1 MTIVPLQ
8 SNKILYVGN
17 LRPGNTSLY
26 RFRSLERL
34 GQQVLPFD
42 VAPFDPTNRII
53 AKLHYRFPTGLLVA
67 AINRSLVQAVS
78 HHKPH
83 IVWMDKPTSITPA
96 TMQAIKA
103 TGALTVCYNQDNPFG
118 PRHDG
123 TWFQFKRIFR
133 LFDLHCLLRN
143 ADMPRYAA
151 WGLPYIKVL
160 LSFDPAMHFPPPS
173 TWSDA
178 NRPYAV
184 SYTGSPYEDRPAFL
198 RALAERFH
206 LPLALAGPRW
216 EKVFPPDL
224 MQRYVVGGMLKDA
237 AYREN
242 IWRSR
247 INLSFITLL
256 NEEDV
261 AHKAFEITACGGFLL
276 ALRSPGHLACFT
288 EGREAAFFSTLEEC
302 AEKARYYLGHLEER
316 EVIAAAGRARVVAS
330 GYDND
335 TQLASILRRLEAIA
349 AERAS
354 GTSL

>member
-1 MTIVPLQ
+1 MIAPPAA
-8 SNKILYVGN
+8 KRILYAGN

-26 RFRSLERL
+26 RFHALERL
-34 GQQVLPFD
+34 GQTVVPFD
-42 VAPFDPTNRII
+42 VAPFDPTNRFI
-53 AKLHYRFPTGLLVA
+53 AKLHYRFPTGPLVA
-67 AINRSLVQAVS
+67 AINRSLVEAVRDT
-78 HHKPH
+78 KPD

-96 TMQAIKA
+96 TMRAIGA
-103 TGALTVCYNQDNPFG
+103 AGALTVCYNQDNPFG

-123 TWFQFKRIFR
+123 TWLQFKRIFR
-133 LFDLHCLLRN
+133 MFDLHCLLRD
-143 ADMPRYAA
+143 ADIPRYAA

-173 TWSDA
+173 AWTDVD
-178 NRPYAV
+178 RPFAL

-206 LPLALAGPRW
+206 LPLAIAGPRW
-216 EKVFPPDL
+216 EKVFDADL
-224 MQRYVVGGMLKDA
+224 MRRYVTGGMLKDA

-242 IWRSR
+242 IWRSK

-276 ALRSPGHLACFT
+276 ALRSPGHLACFE

-302 AEKARYYLGHLEER
+302 AAKARFYLDHPAER
-316 EVIAAAGRARVVAS
+316 EAIALAGRARAVAS

-335 TQLASILRRLEAIA
+335 TQLAGILRRLEDTA
-349 AERAS
+349 AGRAVHS
-354 GTSL
+354 SL